1 MRLSVG
7 NLQTTAM
14 GIMPHTDVERALELS
29 LSLDIPFWPQLPRL
43 HFHEDMYAQASDGF
57 PGVLIDAEQERVTLS
72 TALFYEQLESYV
84 EAAADASNFRLS
96 EEYSAV
102 YHRFLALGSRLEK
115 YPAIRG
121 QMTGPISYGLKV
133 VDENLKPI
141 IYNDEIRPILY
152 DFFKNK
158 INAQYRELS
167 GLHPAAFVWT
177 DEPGLELLFS
187 SFTGYT
193 GEQAK
198 LDLAGMLAGVEG
210 PRGVHLC
217 GNPDWDFLLG
227 TEMDILSMD
236 AYSNGHIFTRYA
248 SQIDRFLEGGG
259 VISWGVIPTATED
272 FSRENLE
279 SIVKRIEAM
288 WSYLVSHGVDR
299 ARIVRQGLLAP
310 AKCCL
315 LNADKTETVERTF
328 GLLREVS
335 AELRARFAADLA
347 PAGIL

>member
-1 MRLSVG
+1 
-7 NLQTTAM
+7 M
-14 GIMPHTDVERALELS
+14 GIMPHTNVERALELS

-57 PGVLIDAEQERVTLS
+57 PGVLIDLEQERVTLN
-72 TALFYEQLESYV
+72 TALFYEQLERYV
-84 EAAADASNFRLS
+84 ELSADPSNFRLS

-102 YHRFLALGSRLEK
+102 YHRFLALQPRLAK

-141 IYNDEIRPILY
+141 IYNDDIRPVLY

-158 INAQYRELS
+158 INAQYRELRAI
-167 GLHPAAFVWT
+167 HPQAFVWT

-193 GEQAK
+193 GERAQE
-198 LDLAGMLAGVEG
+198 DLAGMLAGLEG

-227 TEMDILSMD
+227 TEMDILSVD
-236 AYSNGHIFTRYA
+236 AYANGHIFTRYA
-248 SQIDRFLEGGG
+248 AQIGKFLDGGG
-259 VISWGVIPTATED
+259 VLSWGIIPTTTEEFTKESLD
-272 FSRENLE
+272 
-279 SIVKRIEAM
+279 SIVLRVETM
-288 WSYLVSHGVDR
+288 WSYLASRGLDR
-299 ARIVRQGLLAP
+299 ARIVRQALLAP
-310 AKCCL
+310 SKCCL

-328 GLLREVS
+328 ALLREVS
-335 AELRARFAADLA
+335 AELRARFSSDLA
-347 PAGIL
+347 PDGDR